1 MGAPDSSD
9 DRLLSQR
16 REQELMGTV
25 RLQREGQVAALIF
38 DNPPRN
44 LLTTG
49 MFEEL
54 GNFVHA
60 LDADPAVRAVVIR
73 GAGERLYT
81 VGADIGEM
89 DVVAA
94 WEHRGANTANW
105 LARIHETLDAIER
118 SPKVYICAMKGHSYG
133 GGLETAAACDIRV
146 AAQDA
151 RFAMPEVKL
160 GIIPGYGGT
169 QRIARLIGMGHTLT
183 MVLGAREIDARTAE
197 QWGLVDIVTP
207 VGAAETTALELA
219 QAIGAYAP
227 LALAAAKRA
236 IRSGLDLDLS
246 AGLAQEIESF
256 VACATSNDFDEGRR
270 AFLEKRAP
278 VFHGA

>member
-1 MGAPDSSD
+1 
-9 DRLLSQR
+9 
-16 REQELMGTV
+16 MGTV
-25 RLQREGQVAALIF
+25 KLEREGHVAVLTF

-44 LLTTG
+44 LLTTS

-54 GNFVHA
+54 RRHVRA
-60 LDADPAVRAVVIR
+60 LDDDAEVRAVVIR

-94 WEHRGANTANW
+94 MEHRGANTAAW
-105 LARIHETLDAIER
+105 LANIHETLDAIER
-118 SPKVYICAMKGHSYG
+118 SPKVYLCAMKGHSYG

-146 AAQDA
+146 AAMGA

-169 QRIARLIGMGHTLT
+169 QRIARLIGMGHALT
-183 MVLGAREIDARTAE
+183 MVLGAREIDAPTAE
-197 QWGLVDIVTP
+197 QWGLVDVVTP
-207 VGAAETTALELA
+207 AGEAETTALELA
-219 QAIGAYAP
+219 RAIGAYAP

-236 IRSGLDLDLS
+236 IRGGIDLDLS
-246 AGLAQEIESF
+246 DGLAQEIDSF

-278 VFHGA
+278 VFQGI

>member
-1 MGAPDSSD
+1 MGAV
-9 DRLLSQR
+9 Q
-16 REQELMGTV
+16 
-25 RLQREGQVAALIF
+25 LQREGHVAMLTF

-49 MFEEL
+49 MFEAL
-54 GNFVHA
+54 GRHVRA
-60 LDADPAVRAVVIR
+60 LDADPDVRAVVIR
-73 GAGERLYT
+73 GAGDRLYT

-89 DVVAA
+89 DIVAA
-94 WEHRGANTANW
+94 REHRGANTAAW
-105 LARIHETLDAIER
+105 LAGIHEVLDGIER

-146 AAQDA
+146 AAQGA

-169 QRIARLIGMGHTLT
+169 QRIARLIGMGHTLAL
-183 MVLGAREIDARTAE
+183 VLGAREIDAQTAE
-197 QWGLVDIVTP
+197 QWGLVDVVAP
-207 VGAAETTALELA
+207 AGEAEATALELA
-219 QAIGAYAP
+219 RTIGAYAP

-236 IRSGLDLDLS
+236 IRGGLDLDLS
-246 AGLAQEIESF
+246 AGLAQERAGF
-256 VACATSNDFDEGRR
+256 VACATSSDFDEGRR

-278 VFHGA
+278 VFQGV

>member
-1 MGAPDSSD
+1 
-9 DRLLSQR
+9 
-16 REQELMGTV
+16 MGTV
-25 RLQREGQVAALIF
+25 QLQREGHVALLTF

-44 LLTTG
+44 MLTTG

-54 GNFVHA
+54 GRHVHA
-60 LDADPAVRAVVIR
+60 LDADPDVRAVVIR

-81 VGADIGEM
+81 VGADIREM

-94 WEHRGANTANW
+94 LEHRAANTAAW
-105 LARIHETLDAIER
+105 LAGVHDVLDAIER
-118 SPKVYICAMKGHSYG
+118 SPKVYICAMKGHAYG

-146 AAQDA
+146 TASDA

-169 QRIARLIGMGHTLT
+169 QRITRLIGIGHALTL
-183 MVLGAREIDARTAE
+183 VLGAREIDATTAE
-197 QWGLVDIVTP
+197 QWGLVDVVTQP
-207 VGAAETTALELA
+207 GQAEVTALELA
-219 QAIGAYAP
+219 RAIANHAP

-236 IRSGLDLDLS
+236 IRGGLDSDLS
-246 AGLAQEIESF
+246 TGLAQERASF
-256 VACATSNDFDEGRR
+256 VACATSTDFDEGLH

-278 VFHGA
+278 VFQGV

>member
-1 MGAPDSSD
+1 MGAV
-9 DRLLSQR
+9 Q
-16 REQELMGTV
+16 
-25 RLQREGQVAALIF
+25 LQREGHVAMLTF

-54 GNFVHA
+54 GRHVRA
-60 LDADPAVRAVVIR
+60 LDADPDVRAVVIR
-73 GAGERLYT
+73 GAGDRLYT

-89 DVVAA
+89 DIVAA
-94 WEHRGANTANW
+94 REHRGANTAAW
-105 LARIHETLDAIER
+105 LAGIHEVLDGIER

-146 AAQDA
+146 AAQGA

-169 QRIARLIGMGHTLT
+169 QRIARLIGMGHTLAL
-183 MVLGAREIDARTAE
+183 VLGAREIDAQTAE
-197 QWGLVDIVTP
+197 QWGLVDVVAP
-207 VGAAETTALELA
+207 AGEAEATALELA
-219 QAIGAYAP
+219 RTIGAYAP

-236 IRSGLDLDLS
+236 IRGGLDLDLS
-246 AGLAQEIESF
+246 AGLAQERAGF
-256 VACATSNDFDEGRR
+256 VACATSSDFDEGRR

-278 VFHGA
+278 VFQGV

>member
-1 MGAPDSSD
+1 
-9 DRLLSQR
+9 
-16 REQELMGTV
+16 MGTV
-25 RLQREGQVAALIF
+25 RVQREGQVATLIF

-44 LLTTG
+44 MLTTG

-54 GNFVHA
+54 GGYVRA
-60 LDADPAVRAVVIR
+60 LDADPAVRAVVVR

-81 VGADIGEM
+81 VGADIREM
-89 DVVAA
+89 DVVAE

-105 LARIHETLDAIER
+105 LASIHETLDAIER

-146 AAQDA
+146 AAEDA

-169 QRIARLIGMGHTLT
+169 QRIARLIGMGHALT

-207 VGAAETTALELA
+207 IGAAEATALELA

-236 IRSGLDLDLS
+236 IRSGLDLDLP

-278 VFHGA
+278 VFQGA

>member
-1 MGAPDSSD
+1 
-9 DRLLSQR
+9 
-16 REQELMGTV
+16 MGTV
-25 RLQREGQVAALIF
+25 QLQREGQVATLTF

-44 LLTTG
+44 MLTTG

-54 GNFVHA
+54 GGCVRA

-81 VGADIGEM
+81 VGADIREM

-94 WEHRGANTANW
+94 REHRGANTAVW
-105 LARIHETLDAIER
+105 LAGIHET
-118 SPKVYICAMKGHSYG
+118 MKGHSYG

-146 AAQDA
+146 AAEDA

-169 QRIARLIGMGHTLT
+169 QRIARLIGMGHALT

-207 VGAAETTALELA
+207 TGEAETTALKLA
-219 QAIGAYAP
+219 QTISAYAP
-227 LALAAAKRA
+227 IALAAAKRA

-256 VACATSNDFDEGRR
+256 VACATSNDFDEGRC

>member
-1 MGAPDSSD
+1 
-9 DRLLSQR
+9 
-16 REQELMGTV
+16 MGTV
-25 RLQREGQVAALIF
+25 QLQREERVAVLTF

-44 LLTTG
+44 MLTTE
-49 MFEEL
+49 MFAEL
-54 GNFVHA
+54 GSHVRT
-60 LDADPAVRAVVIR
+60 LDADPDVRAVVIR
-73 GAGERLYT
+73 GAGDRLYT

-94 WEHRGANTANW
+94 RENRGANTAAW
-105 LARIHETLDAIER
+105 LAGIHGVLDAIEQ

-146 AAQDA
+146 AASNA

-169 QRIARLIGMGHTLT
+169 QRLARLIGMGHALTL
-183 MVLGAREIDARTAE
+183 VLGAREIDAQAAE

-207 VGAAETTALELA
+207 EGASETTALALA
-219 QAIGAYAP
+219 RSIGSYAP

-236 IRSGLDLDLS
+236 IREGLDLELP
-246 AGLAQEIESF
+246 AGLARERDNFI
-256 VACATSNDFDEGRR
+256 ACATSTDFDEGRR

-278 VFHGA
+278 VFQGA